1 MNIVT
6 IWPLVPIII
15 VLFATFFTFKAGGFL
30 DQYRDWR
37 HGQAVDETLD
47 WQAFTDAFKESK

>member
-1 MNIVT
+1 MT
-6 IWPLVPIII
+6 IWPLVPIIL
-15 VLFATFFTFKAGGFL
+15 VLFATFFTLKAGGFL